1 MLTFLMVLQPI
12 RTVPIPYIGVYSRG
26 EGDMEFPSSVWS
38 CKGRVFVPDPV
49 HGRIVV
55 LDSSGSLLKFVPV
68 QVHVDDIVSDSSGL
82 YLLDRGEGLVYL
94 VSYSGEV
101 LHRYT
106 IPYEVSSQVLSLF
119 LIDSSVVIEMFDNS
133 LYDFRAGAYL
143 KSPVNFR
150 MEGDSI
156 LMRAFSCGWT
166 GGDYSLIQPLIISRG
181 TLYLYA
187 ETRLMNPVVVV
198 VDTSCNKHRFP
209 LDALHSQ
216 FPIVRPVALSNG
228 LLYQMVIT
236 DSLAYI
242 AIYRLDAD

>member
-1 MLTFLMVLQPI
+1 MVLQPI
-12 RTVPIPYIGVYSRG
+12 RTIPVPYVGVYSRG

-38 CKGRVFVPDPV
+38 FMGRVFVPDPV
-49 HGRIVV
+49 HERIVV

-68 QVHVDDIVSDSSGL
+68 QVHVDDIVSDSFGL
-82 YLLDRGEGLVYL
+82 YLLDRGEGFVYL
-94 VSYSGEV
+94 VNYSGEI

-106 IPYEVSSQVLSLF
+106 IPYEVSSQALSLF
-119 LIDSSVVIEMFDNS
+119 LNDSSVVIEMFDNS

-156 LMRAFSCGWT
+156 LMRTFSCGWT
-166 GGDYSLIQPLIISRG
+166 GRDYSLMQPLLLSRG
-181 TLYLYA
+181 ILYLYA
-187 ETRLMNPVVVV
+187 ETGSMNPVLVV
-198 VDTSCNKHRFP
+198 VDTSCNGRRFP
-209 LDALHSQ
+209 LDTLHSQ

-228 LLYQMVIT
+228 MLYHMVIT

-242 AIYRLDAD
+242 AIYRLDGD